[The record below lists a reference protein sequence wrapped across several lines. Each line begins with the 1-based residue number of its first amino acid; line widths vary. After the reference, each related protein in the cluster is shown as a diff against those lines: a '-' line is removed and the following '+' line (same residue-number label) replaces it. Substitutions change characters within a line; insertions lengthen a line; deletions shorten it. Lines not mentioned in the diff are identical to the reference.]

1 MNQFFISCPLGFE
14 QELIQ
19 EMNEFWPFLLGL
31 DGRPHS
37 TSLEITEVISGGVEI
52 SAPLHLGLQ
61 INFFSKIA
69 HRVLL
74 RIASFRAKSF
84 PELKKKLP
92 AGLLLDWIGEKE
104 IRWEIAAAKSKLNN
118 EKRIREVMKESGLNN
133 MVENEDSAQTL
144 FVRVFQDEFIW
155 SLDTSG
161 AHLHFRSGREKQ
173 GKAPLRETYAA
184 YCLMKMIG
192 ETSANQLHEIDL
204 LDPMAGTG
212 TFLFEGKNLFSPNFS
227 RDYAFQSWRRTPKIL
242 KSETLKNNYQKFS
255 TFRSYQA
262 FDVDAKMVEVMKAQL
277 APHFSTNEL
286 QIKIDDV
293 FLADRDSTS
302 GDSSSGDSGIKTR
315 PAKNLW
321 VVANAPYGERM
332 EADFKPI
339 ELLTA
344 LGEKYSP
351 KKIGLLLSQA
361 QAASLRQKKKP
372 TADFSFRNS
381 GLAVSFLIYDL

>member
-37 TSLEITEVISGGVEI
+37 SPLEITEVISGGVEI
-52 SAPLHLGLQ
+52 SVPLHLGLQ

-92 AGLLLDWIGEKE
+92 TGLLLDWIGEKE

-118 EKRIREVMKESGLNN
+118 EKRIREVMKESGMNC
-133 MVENEDSAQTL
+133 MVENEDSSQAL
-144 FVRVFQDEFIW
+144 FVRVFQDEFVW

-173 GKAPLRETYAA
+173 GKASLRETYAA

-227 RDYAFQSWRRTPKIL
+227 RDYAFQTWRRTPKIL
-242 KSETLKNNYQKFS
+242 KSESLKNNYQKFS

-262 FDVDAKMVEVMKAQL
+262 FDVDAKMVEVMKTQL
-277 APHFSTNEL
+277 ALHFSESEL
-286 QIKIDDV
+286 QVEIDDV
-293 FLADRDSTS
+293 FLADRDS
-302 GDSSSGDSGIKTR
+302 GGKIR
-315 PAKNLW
+315 AEKNLW
-321 VVANAPYGERM
+321 IVANAPYGERM

-344 LGEKYSP
+344 LGEKYHA

-361 QAASLRQKKKP
+361 QAASLRQKRKP

-381 GLAVSFLIYDL
+381 GLAVSFLIYEF